1 MKRGDFAMCGRYTL
15 AVEMDELAER
25 FDCPTVEPVMKPRY
39 NVAPSQVMPVV
50 VSSAGQ
56 RQLRLMQWGLVPFW
70 AKDRSIGNKLINAR
84 LETIE
89 EKPAFK
95 AAYRRRRCLVPATG
109 YYEWQK
115 QEKSKQPFYIHMLD
129 QKLFAFAGLWDEW
142 AEPGGEILHSF
153 TILTTEPL
161 SAIAHL
167 HNRMPY
173 ILASDQESLWL
184 QGQNPMAAALKLEA
198 YEISTLV
205 NRPVNDLPDCIK
217 PLGK

>member
-1 MKRGDFAMCGRYTL
+1 MCGRYTL

-25 FDCPTVEPVMKPRY
+25 FGCPAVELVMKPRY

-56 RQLRLMQWGLVPFW
+56 RQLQLMQWGLVPFW

-109 YYEWQK
+109 YYEWQQ
-115 QEKSKQPFYIHMLD
+115 QEKWKQPFYIHRPD

-142 AEPGGEILHSF
+142 AQPGEEILYSF
-153 TILTTEPL
+153 TILTTEPVP
-161 SAIAHL
+161 AIAHL

-173 ILASDQESLWL
+173 ILPFNQESLWL
-184 QGQNPMAAALKLEA
+184 QGQSPPYPVAIQLDA

-205 NRPVNDLPDCIK
+205 NRPINDLLDCIK
-217 PLGK
+217 PLRK

>member
-1 MKRGDFAMCGRYTL
+1 MN
-15 AVEMDELAER
+15 ELAER
-25 FDCPTVEPVMKPRY
+25 FDCPMVEPVMKPRY
-39 NVAPSQVMPVV
+39 NVAPSQQMPVV

-56 RQLRLMQWGLVPFW
+56 RQLCLMQWGLVPFW

-115 QEKSKQPFYIHMLD
+115 QAKGKQSFYIHMPD

-142 AEPGGEILHSF
+142 VEPGGEILHSF
-153 TILTTEPL
+153 TILTTEPVP
-161 SAIAHL
+161 AIAHL

-173 ILASDQESLWL
+173 ILLCNQESLWL
-184 QGQNPMAAALKLEA
+184 QGQSPPPSAMQLET

-205 NRPVNDLPDCIK
+205 NRPINDLPDCIK
-217 PLGK
+217 PLCK